1 MNKIQLDTANANNII
16 EVVNNYFNIEQETK
30 CRKLGVMIPRQIS
43 QYFIRKKLNLTY
55 QAIANIFKLK
65 QHGTIISNIEKID
78 YFSVKDIEI
87 SFYVKELE
95 LILRDNAEIMLYK
108 KSLDVVEQLTDINK
122 ILDVKSAFELIKIKE
137 YLLAE
142 TNNI

>member
-122 ILDVKSAFELIKIKE
+122 ILDFKSAFELIKIKE

>member
-1 MNKIQLDTANANNII
+1 MNKIQLNTANANNII
-16 EVVNNYFNIEQETK
+16 AEVNNYFNIQAETK
-30 CRKLGVMIPRQIS
+30 SRRIGVMMPRQIA
-43 QYFIRKKLNLTY
+43 QYFIRRKLDLPY
-55 QAIANIFKLK
+55 QAIARMFGLK
-65 QHGTIISNIEKID
+65 QHGTVMSNIEKID
-78 YFSVKDIEI
+78 GFSVNDREV
-87 SFYVKELE
+87 SFYIKELE

-137 YLLAE
+137 YLLVE

>member
-1 MNKIQLDTANANNII
+1 
-16 EVVNNYFNIEQETK
+16 
-30 CRKLGVMIPRQIS
+30 
-43 QYFIRKKLNLTY
+43 
-55 QAIANIFKLK
+55 
-65 QHGTIISNIEKID
+65 
-78 YFSVKDIEI
+78 
-87 SFYVKELE
+87 
-95 LILRDNAEIMLYK
+95 MLYK

>member
-55 QAIANIFKLK
+55 QAIANIFNLK
-65 QHGTIISNIEKID
+65 QHGTIMSNIEKID